1 MRAAPATEAEH
12 VVMAFKPSAEERKLL
27 DMKPGEPCLLLR
39 RQTWS
44 GGRPV
49 TWALLLHP
57 ADRYRLGG
65 RFSAQGPRS

>member
-1 MRAAPATEAEH
+1 MA
-12 VVMAFKPSAEERKLL
+12 VMPTPEERKLL
-27 DMKPGEPCLLLR
+27 DMKAGEPCLLLR

-44 GGRPV
+44 AGRPV

-65 RFSAQGPRS
+65 RFSAQGARS